1 MKKIKELGERFSG
14 LCHRCHC
21 HDHICCC
28 PQPGPPGPPGPR
40 GSPGPTGPQG
50 EQGPPGEP
58 SLNTF
63 ASFVTFEV
71 LFADSQRIPLATG
84 TADTTGNIT
93 LENATQITLTP
104 GYYFISFSVSAVL
117 DDPGYMQITPS
128 YNGSPHLEYGIY
140 FKTNTVSSS
149 AYGSNSMI
157 IYVPS
162 PTSFTLTYDSNVTSR
177 SGAATVAVL
186 KLNREE

>member
-1 MKKIKELGERFSG
+1 MTYNGGNNMKKIKELGERFSG

-28 PQPGPPGPPGPR
+28 PQPGPP
-40 GSPGPTGPQG
+40 
-50 EQGPPGEP
+50 GPPGEP

-84 TADTTGNIT
+84 TADTTGNIA